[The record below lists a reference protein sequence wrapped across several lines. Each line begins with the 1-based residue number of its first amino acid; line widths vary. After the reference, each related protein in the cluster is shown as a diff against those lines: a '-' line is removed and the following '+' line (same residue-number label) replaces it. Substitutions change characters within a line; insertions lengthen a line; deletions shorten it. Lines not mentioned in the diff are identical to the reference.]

1 MNAIF
6 TRSSV
11 RTFEDKP
18 VEREKI
24 EMLLK
29 AAMSAPTAVNQRPW
43 EFFIVTNREKLEKL
57 SRVQPY
63 AGMTAKAP
71 AAIVICYR
79 RNCKLPEF
87 AQIDCSI
94 ATENIW
100 LEFEELGLG
109 GVMLGIAPY
118 DDRMKLTA
126 DAIDLPEDLVAFTII
141 PFGYPKS
148 KREQKERFEP
158 ERVHWIE

>member
-11 RTFEDKP
+11 RAFEDKP

-24 EMLLK
+24 ELILK

-43 EFFIVTNREKLEKL
+43 EFFVVTNREKLEKL
-57 SRVQPY
+57 SKVSPY
-63 AGMTAKAP
+63 AGMVAKAP
-71 AAIVICYR
+71 VAIVICYHR
-79 RNCKLPEF
+79 DCRLPEF
-87 AQIDCSI
+87 AHIDCSI
-94 ATENIW
+94 AAENIW

-109 GVMLGIAPY
+109 GVMLGVAPY
-118 DDRMKLTA
+118 DDRIKLA
-126 DAIDLPEDLVAFTII
+126 GEIIELPENLVAFTII

-148 KREQKERFEP
+148 KHEQKDRFESD
-158 ERVHWIE
+158 RVHWIE